1 VIRRILALILIA
13 WLLGFVWFIVTLPGK
28 TGAIKTDAIV
38 VPTGGKGRIERG
50 IVALEAGYAKRMFVS
65 GVDPSVRAVELA
77 AVQKAPPK
85 LFACCIDLGKQA
97 IDTASNATET
107 AAWLHQHNYRSL
119 RLVTN
124 DWHMARARFELT
136 RVVGPDIRVVSDAV
150 ETEPGLAIL
159 LMEYSKLLARR
170 VAAPLGL

>member
-1 VIRRILALILIA
+1 MIRRILALILIA
-13 WLLGFVWFIVTLPGK
+13 WLLGFVWFIVTLPSK

-50 IVALEAGYAKRMFVS
+50 ITALEAGYAKRMFVS
-65 GVDPSVRAVELA
+65 GVDPSVREVELA

-107 AAWLHQHNYRSL
+107 AAWLKRHKYQSV

-124 DWHMARARFELT
+124 DWHMARARFELE
-136 RVVGPDIRVVSDAV
+136 RVVGPDMPIISDAV
-150 ETEPGLAIL
+150 ETEPGMTIL
-159 LMEYSKLLARR
+159 LIEYNKLIARR
-170 VAAPLGL
+170 IAAPLGL